1 MTMRRRT
8 YALITV
14 LAAAGMFVVEIVA
27 KIGWLG
33 NWSAT
38 AYILVSLALLA
49 ALIAAL
55 VLGVAHDEEMDGS
68 GPDDD
73 Y

>member
-1 MTMRRRT
+1 MRRRP
-8 YALITV
+8 YALIAV
-14 LAAAGMFVVEIVA
+14 LAAAGMFVAGIVA

-49 ALIAAL
+49 ALVTAV
-55 VLGVAHDEEMDGS
+55 VLGVRHDEEMDDS

>member
-1 MTMRRRT
+1 MRRPT
-8 YALITV
+8 YALLAG
-14 LAAAGMFVVEIVA
+14 LAAAGMFVAEIVA

-38 AYILVSLALLA
+38 AYIVVSLALLA

-55 VLGVAHDEEMDGS
+55 VLGVAHDEDLDGS

>member
-1 MTMRRRT
+1 MRQRS
-8 YALITV
+8 YALIAV
-14 LAAAGMFVVEIVA
+14 IAAAGMFVAEIVA

-38 AYILVSLALLA
+38 AYILVSLTLLA
-49 ALIAAL
+49 ALLTAF
-55 VLGVAHDEEMDGS
+55 VLGVAHDEDLDGS